1 MIMDHEYTDEYY
13 ENWDD
18 LQSMKR
24 IYAKNYIPYPKCKWR
39 KKEY

>member
-1 MIMDHEYTDEYY
+1 MKHEYTDEYY

-24 IYAKNYIPYPKCKWR
+24 RYANNYIFYPRYKWR

>member
-1 MIMDHEYTDEYY
+1 MKHEYTDEYY

-24 IYAKNYIPYPKCKWR
+24 RYAKNYIPYPRCKWR
-39 KKEY
+39 KKRY